1 MVTISVL
8 PRKPSSVTA
17 DSSVDSCT
25 NLNSLGYCKFTTTYG
40 LILSYAIM
48 NRLFGRGKPKEPGPT
63 LADAISNIDAR
74 GESIDR
80 KIARLDQELGK
91 YRDQMRKLNDGP
103 TKNAIK
109 QKALRVLRQKR
120 MYEGTRE
127 QLMQQSFNMEQSNY
141 AMQAMKDTAI
151 TVEAM
156 KSGLK
161 DMKKQ
166 YKQINIDKIDD
177 LQDSLADMLDEVN
190 EVQEALGRSYG
201 MPEVDE
207 DELEAELQALNDE
220 IALDSDSTYLDE
232 ASKAP
237 VAPSKEPATSS
248 SIEVDE
254 FGLPKLPAQ

>member
-1 MVTISVL
+1 
-8 PRKPSSVTA
+8 
-17 DSSVDSCT
+17 
-25 NLNSLGYCKFTTTYG
+25 
-40 LILSYAIM
+40 M
-48 NRLFGRGKPKEPGPT
+48 NRLFGRAKPKEPGPT
-63 LADAISNIDAR
+63 LSDAISNIDAR

-80 KIARLDQELGK
+80 KIARLDQELAK

-103 TKNAIK
+103 TKNSIK

-141 AMQAMKDTAI
+141 AIQAMKGTVMLCSGYKFEKFPLDTSV

-161 DMKKQ
+161 DMKKH
-166 YKQINIDKIDD
+166 YKQINIDKIED
-177 LQDSLADMLDEVN
+177 LQDNLADMLDEVN
-190 EVQEALGRSYG
+190 EVQDALGRSYG

-220 IALDSDSTYLDE
+220 IALDEDATYLDE

-237 VAPSKEPATSS
+237 VAPSKEPAGSS
-248 SIEVDE
+248 VEVDE

>member
-1 MVTISVL
+1 
-8 PRKPSSVTA
+8 
-17 DSSVDSCT
+17 
-25 NLNSLGYCKFTTTYG
+25 
-40 LILSYAIM
+40 M
-48 NRLFGRGKPKEPGPT
+48 NRLFGRAKPKEPGPT
-63 LADAISNIDAR
+63 LSDAISNIDAR

-141 AMQAMKDTAI
+141 AIQAMKDTTV

-161 DMKKQ
+161 DMKKH
-166 YKQINIDKIDD
+166 YKQINIDKIED
-177 LQDSLADMLDEVN
+177 LQDNLADMLDEVN
-190 EVQEALGRSYG
+190 EVQEALGRNYG

-220 IALDSDSTYLDE
+220 IALDEDATYLDE

-237 VAPSKEPATSS
+237 VAPSKEPAGS